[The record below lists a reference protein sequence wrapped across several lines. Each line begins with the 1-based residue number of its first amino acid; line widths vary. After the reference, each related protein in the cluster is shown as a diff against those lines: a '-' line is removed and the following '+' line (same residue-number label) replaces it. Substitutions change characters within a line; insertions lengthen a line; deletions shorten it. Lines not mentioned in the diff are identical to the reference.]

1 MPEGDAERWNAR
13 WTGARIGDPAHVLV
27 ENRHLLPT
35 SGRAVDL
42 ACGLV
47 SFDLAGGREAGRQLV
62 ERVELAQL
70 ATSLGGP
77 ETLLTHPASTTHV
90 GLLPKELEAAGIGEG
105 TVRMSCGL
113 EHPDDLEADLRQAL
127 DSIA

>member
-1 MPEGDAERWNAR
+1 MLDHDHRVTRLDQAVKQA
-13 WTGARIGDPAHVLV
+13 DQ
-27 ENRHLLPT
+27 HL
-35 SGRAVDL
+35 D
-42 ACGLV
+42 
-47 SFDLAGGREAGRQLV
+47 EAGRQLV

-113 EHPDDLEADLRQAL
+113 EHADDLEADLRQAL
-127 DSIA
+127 DSIG